1 MAKITAKKTKKGQ
14 CQLSIEGE
22 MNIYHASK
30 MKDELVKH
38 LEKCKSMELDL
49 TAVSEIDTTG
59 FQLLLQLKR
68 ECNKEGKEVLLTS
81 HSPAVLDVIELY
93 GMEEYFGDPLV
104 LPSAANDKG

>member
-1 MAKITAKKTKKGQ
+1 MVKITAKKTKKGQ
-14 CQLSIEGE
+14 CQLTIEGE
-22 MNIYHASK
+22 MTIYHANE
-30 MKDELVKH
+30 MKEEFLAN
-38 LEKCKSMELDL
+38 LEKCKSMEMDL

-81 HSPAVLDVIELY
+81 HSPAVLEVIELY

-104 LPSAANDKG
+104 LPSAAY